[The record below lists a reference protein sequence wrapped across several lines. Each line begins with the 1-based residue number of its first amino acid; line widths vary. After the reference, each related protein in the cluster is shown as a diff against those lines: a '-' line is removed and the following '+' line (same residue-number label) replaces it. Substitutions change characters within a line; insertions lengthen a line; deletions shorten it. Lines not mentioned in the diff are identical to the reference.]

1 MGFFFLNVQLLN
13 WTVSG
18 TRAVACLEHCSSPR
32 ASHSAEGT
40 INTGQMHVF
49 KQGRTLKWTCL
60 GAAWKTSVLLGPLK
74 S

>member
-1 MGFFFLNVQLLN
+1 MGFFFLNAQLLN

-40 INTGQMHVF
+40 INTGQTHVF
-49 KQGRTLKWTCL
+49 KWG
-60 GAAWKTSVLLGPLK
+60 GH
-74 S
+74 